1 MTKGQLKEIIQSA
14 IYLKK
19 VSNYSVKYR
28 EMNEYV
34 IKTLQEFLETSDEYA
49 GLAEHAIPYHRIIEI
64 YENDKLIFSRRRK

>member
-28 EMNEYV
+28 EMDEYV
-34 IKTLQEFLETSDEYA
+34 IKPLQEFLDTSDEYA
-49 GLAEHAIPYHRIIEI
+49 GLEDHAIPFHRIIEI
-64 YENDKLIFSRRRK
+64 YENGKLIFSRAKR